1 MVVDCKHV
9 VLDWKHLNLSI
20 KRLNWQRIK
29 RIRKFLERSIS
40 VFYKRGCS
48 SLTIANC
55 GNPLDGDNSLEPT
68 FVWVV
73 KSDTSHYRYGT
84 ITILKDC
91 QLNELDKH
99 VESLLW
105 MLLDRGS
112 NPLTS
117 TRKILLNNNLWDRNN
132 KPLISRFFRG

>member
-1 MVVDCKHV
+1 MHLLNKCSIFVQEINNVGFYYRTHIFISNKFLKIMGHPRYWLSIVVIGKRV

-40 VFYKRGCS
+40 VFNKRGCS

-68 FVWVV
+68 VVSVV
-73 KSDTSHYRYGT
+73 KSDTGCYRYWNHLHLERLPVKWIG
-84 ITILKDC
+84 
-91 QLNELDKH
+91 
-99 VESLLW
+99 
-105 MLLDRGS
+105 
-112 NPLTS
+112 
-117 TRKILLNNNLWDRNN
+117 
-132 KPLISRFFRG
+132 